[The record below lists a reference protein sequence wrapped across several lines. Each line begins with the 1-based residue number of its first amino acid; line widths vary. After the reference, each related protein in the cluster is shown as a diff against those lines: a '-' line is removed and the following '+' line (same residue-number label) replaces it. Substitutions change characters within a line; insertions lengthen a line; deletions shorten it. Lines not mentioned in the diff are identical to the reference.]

1 MSEYRGYPQKKN
13 DKNFSILSRFL
24 SKITPKE
31 RDTNKSFH
39 DRIDQTKDKMIN
51 CFASNPFF
59 SDLVK
64 YSDDQK
70 VGHNTMKGK
79 KKKNLHF
86 FKRNLRKAS
95 SIDQSDSMNT
105 ILKSK
110 NQNELSDKKQ
120 IILKRLDSKV
130 QEKQLPSIFQC
141 SSERNILKPKSQW
154 INQLNEDN
162 PIKVLIEKGIKES
175 SKNSKNTIDTSNNS
189 IKKNSVLMR
198 NNESGLKSNKIQFF
212 QLIQKEIKKKEQLR
226 SLSVDP
232 KFRINKFNTLLAQ
245 CDQQIG
251 KGKSLDNF
259 IEKNNDKITED
270 VSTILKAKNNLNHN
284 AELDLLTK
292 LDRKKTKYD
301 LMHEKSMKE
310 IKKRLYFTVSAE
322 LAYMNRKEYIE
333 NIKHPNRDEPYE
345 IYLRELNSINDAN
358 MVKKEN
364 EKNEIMKIE
373 SILDDTIKD
382 KEFLKA
388 KIQQQ
393 QMNYHEIFHI
403 MKKNGEYY
411 PLNNEFFLGKKVMDK
426 KIKPNSTTNNHKSF
440 EKISLQVFDELSKK
454 YHFK

>member
-1 MSEYRGYPQKKN
+1 MSEYRFLAQKKN
-13 DKNFSILSRFL
+13 DKNFSILSKFL

-64 YSDDQK
+64 YSDEQK
-70 VGHNTMKGK
+70 VGHSTMKSK
-79 KKKNLHF
+79 KKKNIF
-86 FKRNLRKAS
+86 YFKRNLRKAS
-95 SIDQSDSMNT
+95 SIEQSDSMNT

-110 NQNELSDKKQ
+110 NQSELNDKKQ
-120 IILKRLDSKV
+120 QIIKRLDTKA
-130 QEKQLPSIFQC
+130 QEQKLPSIFQ
-141 SSERNILKPKSQW
+141 SNSERNILKPKSKW

-162 PIKVLIEKGIKES
+162 PIKILFDKGIKKS
-175 SKNSKNTIDTSNNS
+175 NKNSKNTIDTSNNS
-189 IKKNSVLMR
+189 IKKNSVLMM
-198 NNESGLKSNKIQFF
+198 NNEGGLKNNKIQFF
-212 QLIQKEIKKKEQLR
+212 QLIQKEIKRKEKLR

-232 KFRINKFNTLLAQ
+232 KLRLDKFNTLLAQ
-245 CDQQIG
+245 CEQQIG
-251 KGKSLDNF
+251 KGKSIDNF
-259 IEKNNDKITED
+259 IEKNSDKISEE
-270 VSTILKAKNNLNHN
+270 VSSILKEKNALNHN

-292 LDRKKTKYD
+292 LDKKKTKYEI
-301 LMHEKSMKE
+301 LHEKSMKE

-345 IYLRELNSINDAN
+345 IYLRELNSINDAI

-364 EKNEIMKIE
+364 EKKEIMQIE
-373 SILDDTIKD
+373 GILDDTIKD
-382 KEFLKA
+382 KEFLKS
-388 KIQQQ
+388 KIKQQ
-393 QMNYHEIFHI
+393 QMKYHGIEY
-403 MKKNGEYY
+403 GEYH
-411 PLNNEFFLGKKVMDK
+411 PLNNEFFVGNKLLEKR
-426 KIKPNSTTNNHKSF
+426 KPNSTTNNNHKSF